1 MMVMME
7 EVPDGDWLCE
17 DCQTAVESEKENRL
31 EKSQVKVDTSKELS
45 FEGEI
50 NKPAIAAKSRSSSDC
65 ELKAENIENKE
76 SDTTN
81 EGNDTVETRTE
92 EDAAMTS
99 SIRDTIPETGGL
111 YTGADSRKRMQPSH
125 EIFMFDADKGKQPS
139 HQVATS
145 LAVNAL
151 KNQAPQS
158 RGKLLIYFSDLNSLH
173 KILNVQFM
181 VLLGLALVACNKM
194 KLY

>member
-1 MMVMME
+1 MME
-7 EVPDGDWLCE
+7 EVPDSEWLCE
-17 DCQTAVESEKENRL
+17 DCQTVVESEKENIL
-31 EKSQVKVDTSKELS
+31 EKSQVKVGTSKELS
-45 FEGEI
+45 LEGEI
-50 NKPAIAAKSRSSSDC
+50 NRPPIAAKSRNSSDC
-65 ELKAENIENKE
+65 KLKAENVEKKE

-111 YTGADSRKRMQPSH
+111 YTVTDSRKRMQPSH

-145 LAVNAL
+145 LAFNAL
-151 KNQAPQS
+151 KNQAPQP
-158 RGKLLIYFSDLNSLH
+158 RGKLLIYFFH
-173 KILNVQFM
+173 I
-181 VLLGLALVACNKM
+181 
-194 KLY
+194 

>member
-1 MMVMME
+1 MME
-7 EVPDGDWLCE
+7 EVPDGDWWCE

-31 EKSQVKVDTSKELS
+31 EKSQVKVDTSKELP

-50 NKPAIAAKSRSSSDC
+50 NNKPAIAAKSRSSSDC
-65 ELKAENIENKE
+65 ELKADNIETKE
-76 SDTTN
+76 LDTTN
-81 EGNDTVETRTE
+81 EGNDTVKTRTE
-92 EDAAMTS
+92 EDAAMAS

-111 YTGADSRKRMQPSH
+111 YMGADSRKRLQPSR
-125 EIFMFDADKGKQPS
+125 EIFVSDADKGKQPS

-158 RGKLLIYFSDLNSLH
+158 RGKLLIYFFFSDLNSLH

-181 VLLGLALVACNKM
+181 VLLGLALVACNQM